1 MKKNQNI
8 LNYVDK
14 YKEKYGIKY
23 ADNGSPL
30 IKGLGVAAIIVWC
43 YSLLIL
49 ITSVFSFIL
58 KFKSGIFAYTDFK
71 SVFIT
76 TVACSVLMIISAVF
90 YVINKKVIASVVA
103 IITQLAS
110 VLTYM
115 PISVYADGYMAS
127 FYWKFVIPAA
137 LIILIAVAISF
148 ILIRAAIKTN
158 KIYNSLVDGIYNQ
171 YGSKDGQKL
180 SEKQWQEFL
189 NNYNPYK

>member
-49 ITSVFSFIL
+49 LTSVFSFIL

-90 YVINKKVIASVVA
+90 YVVNKKVIASVVA
-103 IITQLAS
+103 IITQLAA

-115 PISVYADGYMAS
+115 PISVYVDGYMAS
-127 FYWKFVIPAA
+127 FYWKFAIPAA

>member
-30 IKGLGVAAIIVWC
+30 INGLGVAAIIVWC

>member
-8 LNYVDK
+8 LDYVDK

-30 IKGLGVAAIIVWC
+30 IKGLGVTAIIVWC
-43 YSLLIL
+43 YSLIIL
-49 ITSVFSFIL
+49 LTSVFSFIIN
-58 KFKSGIFAYTDFK
+58 FKSGLLDYTNLK

-90 YVINKKVIASVVA
+90 YVVNKKVIASAVA
-103 IITQLAS
+103 IITQLAA

-127 FYWKFVIPAA
+127 FYWKFAIPAA
-137 LIILIAVAISF
+137 LITLIAVAISF